1 MSSHSSRGA
10 FDRRTFLSAA
20 LVGAFLPRVSL
31 SASIDRLTQPLS
43 KDDRDRMSPRE
54 ILDELKAG
62 NERFRS
68 GRMAGIDYRQQQL
81 ASAAG
86 QYPAAVILGCVD
98 SRGPAEI
105 IFDVGIGDIF
115 NARVAGNV
123 VSDDLLGSLEFACA
137 AAGAK
142 AIVLLGHTAC
152 GAIKGAIDNVEL
164 GHLSGLL
171 AQIRP
176 AIAATTFS
184 GERSSRNPV
193 FVDAVARTNVRLGI
207 EKIRRRSSIL
217 ANLEHKKTI
226 AITGAMY
233 DLATGVV
240 QFDG

>member
-1 MSSHSSRGA
+1 MGMNISRRG
-10 FDRRTFLSAA
+10 FLGAA
-20 LVGAFLPRVSL
+20 LASGAFLSPASL
-31 SASIDRLTQPLS
+31 SAQLSRLTRPLS
-43 KDDRDRMSPRE
+43 KEQRNQMAPAQ
-54 ILDELKAG
+54 ILDELRLG

-81 ASAAG
+81 ASAGG
-86 QYPAAVILGCVD
+86 QYPAAVLLGCVD

-137 AAGAK
+137 VAGAK
-142 AIVLLGHTAC
+142 AIVLFGHTAC
-152 GAIKGAIDNVEL
+152 GAVKGAIDNVEL

-176 AIAATTFS
+176 AVAATPFD
-184 GERSSRNPV
+184 GDRSSRNAA
-193 FVDAVARTNVRLGI
+193 FVDAVARTNVHLGI
-207 EKIRRRSSIL
+207 EGIRRRSSIL
-217 ANLEHKKTI
+217 TGLEQKGTI
-226 AITGAMY
+226 TIVGAMY

-240 QFDG
+240 DFG

>member
-1 MSSHSSRGA
+1 MSSHSCGA

-20 LVGAFLPRVSL
+20 LVSAFLPRVSL
-31 SASIDRLTQPLS
+31 TAPINRLTQPLS
-43 KDDRDRMSPRE
+43 KDDRDRMSPDQ

-68 GRMAGIDYRQQQL
+68 GQMAGIDYRQQQL

-152 GAIKGAIDNVEL
+152 GAIKSAIDEVEL

-171 AQIRP
+171 ARISP

-184 GERSSRNPV
+184 GERSSKDPA
-193 FVDAVARTNVRLGI
+193 FVDAVAQTNVRLGLEEI
-207 EKIRRRSSIL
+207 RRSSIL
-217 ANLEHKKTI
+217 AELEHKKTI
-226 AITGAMY
+226 RITGAMY
-233 DLATGVV
+233 DLAMGVV
-240 QFDG
+240 RFDD

>member
-1 MSSHSSRGA
+1 MRSHSSRGA

-31 SASIDRLTQPLS
+31 TAPTDRLTQPLS
-43 KDDRDRMSPRE
+43 KDDRDRMSPGQ

-62 NERFRS
+62 NKRFRS
-68 GRMAGIDYRQQQL
+68 GQMVGIDYRQQQL

-152 GAIKGAIDNVEL
+152 GAIKGAIDNVGL
-164 GHLSGLL
+164 GHLSALL

-176 AIAATTFS
+176 AIAATAFS

-207 EKIRRRSSIL
+207 EAIRRRSSIL
-217 ANLEHKKTI
+217 ADLEHQKTI
-226 AITGAMY
+226 SITGAMY
-233 DLATGVV
+233 DLATGAV

>member
-1 MSSHSSRGA
+1 MSSHSSRDA
-10 FDRRTFLSAA
+10 LDRRTFLGAA

-31 SASIDRLTQPLS
+31 TASIDRLTQPLS
-43 KDDRDRMSPRE
+43 KDDRDRMSPGQ

-68 GRMAGIDYRQQQL
+68 GQMAGIDYRQQQL

-123 VSDDLLGSLEFACA
+123 ISDDLLGSLEFACA

-207 EKIRRRSSIL
+207 EAIRRRSSIL
-217 ANLEHKKTI
+217 ADLEHKKMI